1 METIHKQKPV
11 SKREFYLALGGFVL
25 GTGLGIMFFSY
36 FMPDMTM
43 EFAKRKSKGEGLIE
57 TPSSTSYSMNME
69 MRSAPRTEKLL
80 APTLRDVIALN
91 ETATQI
97 ARSVLETNPSPEVKD
112 LAQTIIENRER
123 ENKLLEGVK

>member
-1 METIHKQKPV
+1 METIHRQKPV

-25 GTGLGIMFFSY
+25 GTGLGIAFFSY
-36 FMPDMTM
+36 LMPDMTM
-43 EFAKRKSKGEGLIE
+43 EFAKRKQKNESLIQE
-57 TPSSTSYSMNME
+57 NAPATYGVNRE
-69 MRSAPRTEKLL
+69 MRSVPRAEKLL

-97 ARSVLETNPSPEVKD
+97 ARDVLSADPSPEVKD

-123 ENKLLEGVK
+123 ENKMLEGLK